1 MARKFVMTSGVIF
14 LLAILGAG
22 YYQFQKVEP
31 LSEDAKALIAT
42 VQYPE
47 YKTNLNNRNFFMAV
61 GIEAAT
67 DTDAEALGRLRYH
80 KSWEL
85 LTKSSLNGK
94 SLDQDAEIKKYLEHA
109 VVLSAADKSLLK
121 EYRQAIN
128 LNESL
133 PFVRV
138 KQAEIQSL
146 VTKFSVQID
155 RYATIYNQD
164 YRDLPM
170 SALGLMLPDTTN
182 LLDMHTLL
190 LAKISLSP
198 IRVEE
203 KNQQYQQY
211 FTHLRQVEVVSD
223 LGLISQS
230 QNLRKL
236 THVVNII
243 NELAVTEEVA
253 VGAIKPLTLQEM
265 SVENALVGEMLFRYR
280 DTGSLSQ
287 TEFENIIPKEISVN
301 QMTAAILPVI
311 ELSKLPYPQML
322 SSLAQGVS
330 SKPYSAPI
338 KYIRYKHILDIKSES
353 KDFIQYAIAPR
364 ILDYRIH
371 LFNAIQSGL
380 PTSEL
385 NTNDAYGQ
393 FEERGQKL
401 CLTLPKEFKTQFDP
415 NDSVCLKRPVK

>member
-1 MARKFVMTSGVIF
+1 MAKKFVMASGVIF
-14 LLAILGAG
+14 LLAVLGAG
-22 YYQFQKVEP
+22 YYQFQKVES

-47 YKTNLNNRNFFMAV
+47 YKTNLNNRNFFMAA

-94 SLDQDAEIKKYLEHA
+94 SLDQDTEIKKYLEHT
-109 VVLSAADKSLLK
+109 VVLSAADKRLLK
-121 EYRQAIN
+121 EYRQAIHH
-128 LNESL
+128 NESL
-133 PFVRV
+133 PFLKA
-138 KQAEIQSL
+138 KQAKIQSL

-155 RYATIYNQD
+155 RYTTIYNQD
-164 YRDLPM
+164 YRDLPT
-170 SALGLMLPDTTN
+170 SALGLTLPDTIN

-190 LAKISLSP
+190 LAKIMLSP
-198 IRVEE
+198 ITVEA

-211 FTHLRQVEVVSD
+211 LTHLRQVEVISD

-236 THVVNII
+236 GHVVNII
-243 NELAVTEEVA
+243 NEIAVTEEVA

-280 DTGSLSQ
+280 DTASLSQ
-287 TEFENIIPKEISVN
+287 TEFRNKIPKEISVN
-301 QMTAAILPVI
+301 QMAAAILPVI

-322 SSLAQGVS
+322 SGLAQGVN

-338 KYIRYKHILDIKSES
+338 KYLRYKHILDIKSES

-364 ILDYRIH
+364 ILDYRVH

-401 CLTLPKEFKTQFDP
+401 CLTLPKEFKTQFEP
-415 NDSVCLKRPVK
+415 ENAVCLKRPVK

>member
-1 MARKFVMTSGVIF
+1 MAKKFVMASGVIF
-14 LLAILGAG
+14 LLAVLGAG
-22 YYQFQKVEP
+22 YYQFQKVES

-47 YKTNLNNRNFFMAV
+47 YKTNLNNRNFFMAA

-94 SLDQDAEIKKYLEHA
+94 SLDQDTEIKKYLEHA

-170 SALGLMLPDTTN
+170 SALGLMLPDTIN
-182 LLDMHTLL
+182 LL
-190 LAKISLSP
+190 
-198 IRVEE
+198 
-203 KNQQYQQY
+203 
-211 FTHLRQVEVVSD
+211 
-223 LGLISQS
+223 
-230 QNLRKL
+230 
-236 THVVNII
+236 
-243 NELAVTEEVA
+243 
-253 VGAIKPLTLQEM
+253 
-265 SVENALVGEMLFRYR
+265 
-280 DTGSLSQ
+280 
-287 TEFENIIPKEISVN
+287 
-301 QMTAAILPVI
+301 
-311 ELSKLPYPQML
+311 
-322 SSLAQGVS
+322 GV
-330 SKPYSAPI
+330 
-338 KYIRYKHILDIKSES
+338 
-353 KDFIQYAIAPR
+353 
-364 ILDYRIH
+364 
-371 LFNAIQSGL
+371 
-380 PTSEL
+380 
-385 NTNDAYGQ
+385 
-393 FEERGQKL
+393 
-401 CLTLPKEFKTQFDP
+401 C
-415 NDSVCLKRPVK
+415 